1 MHTPDALRRKAL
13 RLEYTLIS
21 YNVLEAVIAIAAGW
35 QAGSVALV
43 SFGLDSV
50 IEVLAAGILVW
61 RLRDSGSLEEESAKE
76 KKALFLVGLT
86 FFLLAAYV
94 AFEAGSALLRQEAPE
109 SSRIGIALAVASL
122 VVMPLLGLSKRKV
135 ALQMGSRALEADA
148 WETLICAYLSFTLL
162 IGLSLNALLGWW
174 WMDPLAAL
182 VMVWFIV
189 KEGWEAV
196 EEAREGD

>member
-21 YNVLEAVIAIAAGW
+21 YNVLEAVIALAAGW
-35 QAGSVALV
+35 RAGSVALV

-61 RLRDSGSLEEESAKE
+61 RLRDSGSLEEESKKE
-76 KKALFLVGLT
+76 KKALLLVGLT
-86 FFLLAAYV
+86 FFLLAGYV
-94 AFEAGSALLRQEAPE
+94 VFEAGSALLGQQAAQT
-109 SSRIGIALAVASL
+109 SRIGIA
-122 VVMPLLGLSKRKV
+122 
-135 ALQMGSRALEADA
+135 
-148 WETLICAYLSFTLL
+148 
-162 IGLSLNALLGWW
+162 
-174 WMDPLAAL
+174 LAAL